1 MSEQQKTVSAA
12 VLWLLQGDAGQRAL
26 MAWSLSWPPAREV
39 SQVDQWAPPFL
50 LQLMQDPYPAVRYI
64 AARSLKALP
73 DYADMDYDFLNDL
86 SQATIEAEKL
96 LSVWREQTKRTQ
108 LQGRRQL
115 LMDDQ
120 GNLDRAWLERLLK
133 DRDDRRV
140 FLAE

>member
-1 MSEQQKTVSAA
+1 M
-12 VLWLLQGDAGQRAL
+12 
-26 MAWSLSWPPAREV
+26 
-39 SQVDQWAPPFL
+39 VDQWAPPFL

-73 DYADMDYDFLNDL
+73 DYAEMDYDFLSDKP
-86 SQATIEAEKL
+86 QAKAAAEQL
-96 LSVWREQTKRTQ
+96 LSFWQQQTKKNQ

-115 LMDDQ
+115 LMDEQ
-120 GNLDRAWLERLLK
+120 GNLDRAWLEKLLK